1 MLKKIKLLG
10 HLGKKFGREY
20 QFDVSS
26 PAEAVKALC
35 HQVKG
40 FRQYM
45 QEGRGKEQKFK
56 IIVGDSALENV
67 EKQLFL
73 RTNNDIS
80 IVPIVKG
87 SGGDVG
93 LIILGAALVV
103 ASGGLGAGLAS
114 GLFVGEFAAFAGA
127 ASAATAIG
135 FGVLA
140 VGLSGLLFKP
150 QTQATPQERNK
161 NDDRSYLF
169 NGAVN
174 TTQQGQPIPIG
185 YGRMRIGSQVVSAS
199 LSTAQVPI

>member
-45 QEGRGKEQKFK
+45 QEGKGKEQKFK
-56 IIVGDSALENV
+56 IIVGENTLLDV
-67 EKQLFL
+67 EKQLGMQ
-73 RTNNDIS
+73 TNNDIS
-80 IVPIVKG
+80 IVPMIKG
-87 SGGDVG
+87 SGGDLG
-93 LIILGAALVV
+93 NAILGGVL
-103 ASGGLGAGLAS
+103 LAS
-114 GLFVGEFAAFAGA
+114 SLGFGPLGGLFVGEFAAFAGLGA
-127 ASAATAIG
+127 AIG
-135 FGVLA
+135 TGIGGALLFS
-140 VGLSGLLFKP
+140 GLSGMLFKP
-150 QTQATPQERNK
+150 PQVMAPSETNK
-161 NDDRSYLF
+161 DNDRSYLF

-199 LSTAQVPI
+199 LSTTQVPV